1 MIKNKIVLLILV
13 GVIIVIGIY
22 LLSCNESE
30 YFIKV
35 FPVDDYSPD
44 RILVVY
50 DNHNKKVDV
59 ERIEYL
65 DGTLLCDGNNLT
77 VHYGDI
83 SDEKELRIILKNNKE
98 KVVNVV
104 KDEVK

>member
-1 MIKNKIVLLILV
+1 MKKNKIVLLILL
-13 GVIIVIGIY
+13 GVIIIIGIY
-22 LLSCNESE
+22 LLSNNKLS
-30 YFIKV
+30 YVIKV
-35 FPVDDYSPD
+35 LPVDDYSPD

-83 SDEKELRIILKNNKE
+83 SNEKELRIILKNNIE

-104 KDEVK
+104 EEEVK